1 MPDLRS
7 VGRSLASAGKT
18 VALAPVTIAR
28 FTGRQAVGTYQ
39 NFRGFLGWLTL
50 ERSLPPALASTIRWV
65 GETVPV
71 AVGVDDES
79 SYQQISA
86 AGVLLAVAISST
98 LLTLGLTLAAVVV
111 LLPLFLI
118 GLWRLV
124 PAFNSAWRNT
134 IQSRDGRVPRWDR

>member
-1 MPDLRS
+1 M
-7 VGRSLASAGKT
+7 
-18 VALAPVTIAR
+18 TIAR
-28 FTGRQAVGTYQ
+28 FTGRQAAGTWR

-65 GETVPV
+65 GETAPV
-71 AVGVDDES
+71 AVGSDDES
-79 SYQQISA
+79 AYQQISA

-124 PAFNSAWRNT
+124 PAFNSVWQNT